1 MCKVCPTKIRE
12 SERFKGEFVADGNY
26 IRPYRILAKINNNK
40 Y

>member
-1 MCKVCPTKIRE
+1 MCKVFPTKIRE

-26 IRPYRILAKINNNK
+26 IRSYRILAKINNNK